1 MKRLFF
7 NGLRVFLLAA
17 FTMFAV
23 QMFAGAGFWDDNA
36 TMVILNVNGAD
47 KEYYVKR
54 TGQGDITIDGVVSS
68 LTFKSFEN
76 RTWKDGNGNVCGD
89 DFYFHYSMYA
99 QGSSSSSWNDY
110 KSNWKSASDN
120 NQFWGNDV
128 NKDLLTGLSSG
139 TYVIEFYTHTTGNY
153 NGTDGCPDNIDCN
166 NDGPNYKIIFTK
178 GGSTDC
184 DVQSKGASIPAGT
197 VIFYDNSDKLF
208 SGEIWLSVPTEGTN
222 GNASNINQGS
232 YHRKNDKWYQ
242 MRKID
247 GDIWQATITEASSYG
262 RMSFWNKDGHDA
274 DDVWQNTVVFQAP
287 YTTGKNIYKPDA
299 SKKCTNSERQTDVYF
314 KGSWSLRTG
323 LFLNLSS
330 TDRKIDDTNPI
341 TLKAEAIGVTG
352 TNYTF
357 EYRAFDADTWETL
370 ATQSSPEY
378 ILSGTKLPVK
388 STYYRVKYGTAT
400 SPEVRLA
407 VLINCDD
414 GGSAKNILK
423 YDFGTLT
430 ELKGANSRTSS
441 SDMAEDYTYQPWAKK
456 INDGYYAV
464 VATPYYCG
472 CGEGSDMGQTVDQC
486 EGNNMWFRDIKDH
499 TLGDKGTAG
508 NYGGMLMINFSDAK
522 SKTAYEHELTSS
534 EKAAFVKGSTL
545 SFSAYFAS
553 AAKPEA
559 VDVKIN
565 MKLMIQYKAVGTTEW
580 ITKAE
585 LENKVEYGD
594 NWKYGNTSIDI
605 DDPAGDYR
613 VVIDNYSA
621 AGTGN
626 DALIDDIS
634 LDLCVPT
641 FPVSF
646 YDEETDSEYDTYT
659 YKQMDETQ
667 IIRIAKQDYGHGDNN
682 CVVLLSVD
690 ESKKAGEAGRYE
702 LIDVMNLTSYKGADY
717 YSTTKSVNELL
728 GGNVGTGKLQALVT
742 KPEICSD
749 PTKLENLKTNL
760 ANGTIK
766 PLDSA
771 DYMFSTNLLTYNI
784 VCNTTITA
792 AFEGNTSVCE
802 ELGKKE
808 KDLPKLNVTF
818 GSIASYVYY
827 SISED
832 GNAVVS
838 DVALSA
844 SEITAGKFSVD
855 LNALDQTK
863 IIRTPGT
870 HTFKVDMYE
879 YAEAPSPT
887 HVSAKLCEKSK
898 SVSLVVKSMPTGTL
912 EQAITKCNGVEK
924 PVAVTAANAETYQW
938 QINTNP
944 PTAVAA
950 DWQNI
955 TGATSASYTIP
966 KDAADGSEYRVM
978 LGNQYCTPQPST
990 VMNLIVEQCDDV
1002 ALTISP
1008 ASKSICK
1015 GEEVVFTLTLNN
1027 LGTVA
1032 VDVQVT
1038 EDISA
1043 MSGFEFVTATA
1054 SKGSF
1059 SSNVWTINGFAKGAT
1074 ATLTLKYKSKVDTE
1088 VGGTEKVYVSK
1099 MGEAIWGS
1107 YDRQLDENMKAS
1119 SVISAKDITDMPILS
1134 DPYDECQKQGVKALS
1149 DFVTSDKTDLHWYS
1163 DAELKNEVIPAEF
1176 SMNVPT
1182 PEPTPT
1188 TRGTM
1193 YYVTNQESGKCVS
1206 DAAIQSVTVRKAP
1219 AQVVTKD
1226 FIECTSD
1233 KKLDLQT
1240 LVTNYDAENNYSYY
1254 CDGVI
1259 LNDKVVDLESGVP
1272 EIYSVKATLG
1282 DCESDMA
1289 DMVVSVKTPVLS
1301 VLLHEKDAEN
1311 EEYDLDGV
1319 PTVKR
1324 NLGMETEKVLTINPA
1339 DASNYVLKWYVGDA
1353 EFDGSFPRKP
1363 YLDQVYKA
1371 VVVDECGNTL
1381 IAKAG
1386 TQVEWPTVF
1395 MPYDNS
1401 TNKDFVVDID
1411 GGIEL
1416 LVFDRSGNM
1425 VAHTYNGWD
1434 GFANQNG
1441 NTKIAMPGL
1450 YYYKAILPD
1459 GSVKKGNVEVFK
1471 K

>member
-1 MKRLFF
+1 MKFF
-7 NGLRVFLLAA
+7 NLRIFAKVALIWAMLCGSLAA
-17 FTMFAV
+17 YA
-23 QMFAGAGFWDDNA
+23 DNFCIS
-36 TMVILNVNGAD
+36 V
-47 KEYYVKR
+47 Y
-54 TGQGDITIDGVVSS
+54 
-68 LTFKSFEN
+68 
-76 RTWKDGNGNVCGD
+76 KD
-89 DFYFHYSMYA
+89 
-99 QGSSSSSWNDY
+99 GSSSQMFYFTLLSGDEYLCDNIVIDNYTGNPNDY
-110 KSNWKSASDN
+110 KYWVGKDN
-120 NQFWGNDV
+120 NWQEGMSANFNLGSSNSSQGSV
-128 NKDLLTGLSSG
+128 SG
-139 TYVIEFYTHTTGNY
+139 TDYISSCSTGAFSM
-153 NGTDGCPDNIDCN
+153 
-166 NDGPNYKIIFTK
+166 KIYS
-178 GGSTDC
+178 GSGDKNWYPHNWTCETVPEPGSC
-184 DVQSKGASIPAGT
+184 DVQTKGASIPANT
-197 VIFYDNSDKLF
+197 IIFYDNSDKLF
-208 SGEIWLSVPTEGTN
+208 SGEIWLSVPTESGN
-222 GNASNINQGS
+222 GNASNVNQGS
-232 YHRKNDKWYQ
+232 YHRNKDKWYQ
-242 MRKID
+242 MHKVD
-247 GDIWQATITEASSYG
+247 GDIWQATITTASSYG
-262 RMSFWNKDGHDA
+262 RMSFWNKDGHEA

-341 TLKAEAIGVTG
+341 TLKTEAIGVTG

-749 PTKLENLKTNL
+749 PTKLEDLKTKL
-760 ANGTIK
+760 YNGDIK

-802 ELGKKE
+802 ESGKKE
-808 KDLPKLNVTF
+808 NDLPKLNVTF

-838 DVALSA
+838 DKALSA
-844 SEITAGKFSVD
+844 VEITAGKFSVD

-863 IIRTPGT
+863 IIRTTGT
-870 HTFKVDMYE
+870 RKFTVYMYE
-879 YAEAPSPT
+879 KASEGS
-887 HVSAKLCEKSK
+887 SKICEK
-898 SVSLVVKSMPTGTL
+898 
-912 EQAITKCNGVEK
+912 
-924 PVAVTAANAETYQW
+924 
-938 QINTNP
+938 
-944 PTAVAA
+944 
-950 DWQNI
+950 
-955 TGATSASYTIP
+955 TSAAIDLVIKPKPTYTEI
-966 KDAADGSEYRVM
+966 
-978 LGNQYCTPQPST
+978 PST
-990 VMNLIVEQCDDV
+990 VEKCEGFTQNISVSAQNATTYTWQVLKKGSSEWENAEGTNNQATYVIPKTGPETGWKYRVILSNEYCTDVTSNEITLTVNVCDKV
-1002 ALTISP
+1002 LL
-1008 ASKSICK
+1008 SINADKTELCK
-1015 GEEVVFTLTLNN
+1015 GEEVKFTVAIKNN
-1027 LGTVA
+1027 GTV
-1032 VDVQVT
+1032 DVNNMEMT
-1038 EDISA
+1038 EDVSSMHGLQFVSA
-1043 MSGFEFVTATA
+1043 TQSAGTFA
-1054 SKGSF
+1054 SNK
-1059 SSNVWTINGFAKGAT
+1059 WTLSLEAEAQ
-1074 ATLTLKYKSKVDTE
+1074 ATLELTYKSISDDTVDN
-1088 VGGTEKVYVSK
+1088 TEKVYVSK
-1099 MGEAIWGS
+1099 LGGDTWAS
-1107 YDRQLDENMKAS
+1107 YDEQTDASMKGEWAVKSKGVS
-1119 SVISAKDITDMPILS
+1119 STPIITAPYKECAIDGTKQLS
-1134 DPYDECQKQGVKALS
+1134 DLVS
-1149 DFVTSDKTDLHWYS
+1149 SDKTALEWFENP
-1163 DAELKNEVIPAEF
+1163 ELTIVVDPATF
-1176 SMNVPT
+1176 DMNVPVKDKK
-1182 PEPTPT
+1182 
-1188 TRGTM
+1188 
-1193 YYVTNQESGKCVS
+1193 YYVVNTEDGKCVS
-1206 DAAIQSVTVRKAP
+1206 DKAEATVTVKDYATE
-1219 AQVVTKD
+1219 ADITAAGQAVCKGSEVALSASTTTVVPNPIFRWYGDAALT
-1226 FIECTSD
+1226 D
-1233 KKLDLQT
+1233 KLYEGDTYK
-1240 LVTNYDAENNYSYY
+1240 VTPNAEVTYY
-1254 CDGVI
+1254 
-1259 LNDKVVDLESGVP
+1259 
-1272 EIYSVKATLG
+1272 
-1282 DCESDMA
+1282 
-1289 DMVVSVKTPVLS
+1289 VSVENEDYCENKANDGKEVAISLKYPIIS
-1301 VLLHEKDAEN
+1301 VLLQEKDGG
-1311 EEYDLDGV
+1311 EYDLDGV
-1319 PTVKR
+1319 PTVKL
-1324 NLGMETEKVLTINPA
+1324 NLGMATEKVLTINPT
-1339 DASNYVLKWYVGDA
+1339 DAPNYSIKWYAGDA

-1363 YLDQVYKA
+1363 YLDQIYK
-1371 VVVDECGNTL
+1371 VVVIDECGNTH
-1381 IAKAG
+1381 IATAG

-1441 NTKIAMPGL
+1441 NNKIAMPGL

-1459 GSVKKGNVEVFK
+1459 GSVKKGNVEIFK